1 MSDPRD
7 LPLIDFDPREEGP
20 AETARRKWSEF
31 KSWVS
36 ENQLLAGVG
45 ATLLTALLIFA
56 AAEGLVPPVPNWL
69 RVALVVSLLGS
80 GTYLFVGMRS
90 ADALYRPDAELLV
103 VLDAGSG
110 DLGLKRLAPE
120 RFEELSV
127 ESPNG
132 KERAKDVLRTVRVNG
147 VRAYEV
153 DSYREEE
160 NVAVTSWQAEA
171 TNREIR
177 LHKNRLRDVKKELEE
192 EVDQTFELLIN
203 SSSIVREHS
212 SEIAN
217 EIIHVAEEVE
227 TPTDST
233 LSERLAERL
242 QEAEPDDDLLGD
254 SEVGVDVE
262 EEISPS
268 GDETNGTLRDRVK
281 ELENE

>member
-1 MSDPRD
+1 MTDPRD

-20 AETARRKWSEF
+20 IDTARRKWSEL
-31 KSWVS
+31 KTWIT

-45 ATLLTALLIFA
+45 ATLLTGILIFA
-56 AAEGLVPPVPNWL
+56 AAEGFIPPIPNWL
-69 RVALVVSLLGS
+69 RVALIVSILGS
-80 GTYLFVGMRS
+80 GTYILIGMRS

-103 VLDAGSG
+103 ELDAGSG

-120 RFEELSV
+120 RFDQLEV

-132 KERAKDVLRTVRVNG
+132 KERSKDVLREIRVNG
-147 VRAYEV
+147 IRAFEV
-153 DSYREEE
+153 ARYNEEE
-160 NVAVTSWQAEA
+160 NLAVTSWQADA
-171 TNREIR
+171 SNREIR
-177 LHKNRLRDVKKELEE
+177 LHKNRLREVKTELEE

-242 QEAEPDDDLLGD
+242 EEANPDEDLLGD
-254 SEVGVDVE
+254 NEVGDDVE
-262 EEISPS
+262 EESNGS
-268 GDETNGTLRDRVK
+268 NGTLADRVT
-281 ELENE
+281 ELENHE